1 MAQEFCC
8 NISYTVAANEGA
20 KPEERLTHAEL
31 WQGVKR
37 GGRHP
42 DEFATF
48 LRGCKV
54 LSGGRTQFV
63 RELFIGDGA
72 VHTDDGTK
80 IIQDVFIQDDLYVCL
95 LFYFSSVPC
104 NDRLANASPI

>member
-1 MAQEFCC
+1 MTQEFCC
-8 NISYTVAANEGA
+8 NISYTAAANEGA

-48 LRGCKV
+48 VRSCEV
-54 LSGGRTQFV
+54 LSGGRTEFV
-63 RELFIGDGA
+63 RELVIGDGA
-72 VHTDDGTK
+72 VHTGDGEK
-80 IIQDVFIQDDLYVCL
+80 IVQDVFIQDDLYACL
-95 LFYFSSVPC
+95 FL
-104 NDRLANASPI
+104 LAPFQR